1 MEKEE
6 LLNAIRGGLVV
17 SCQARQGWPMYG
29 TDIMVAF
36 AKAAKQG
43 GAVGIRA
50 TEPQNISAIK
60 KAVDLPI
67 IGIYKQW
74 FEGFDV
80 YITPTYESAAAVI
93 EAGAE
98 IVALD
103 GTKRIR
109 PNGENLKEIIA
120 RIHDNYPD
128 ILVMSDCDNL
138 ESALYAEECGTDIV
152 STTLSGYTEETKDQ
166 NSFNYEFVSALKK
179 SCESSNYSR
188 GHISTPEEL
197 VSAYKSGADSV
208 VVGSAITRPE
218 IITKRFVDNLEQLK
232 KENHLGG
239 SQCVL
244 D

>member
-60 KAVDLPI
+60 EAVDLPI

-74 FEGFDV
+74 FEGYDV
-80 YITPTYESAAAVI
+80 YITPTYDSAAAVV

-103 GTKRIR
+103 GTKRRR
-109 PNGENLKEIIA
+109 PNGENLKDIIA

-128 ILVMSDCDNL
+128 VLVMSDCDNL

-152 STTLSGYTEETKDQ
+152 STTLSGYTEETKNQ
-166 NSFNYEFVSALKK
+166 NSFNYEFVSALKNHLK
-179 SCESSNYSR
+179 VPIIAE

-232 KENHLGG
+232 KKTI
-239 SQCVL
+239 
-244 D
+244 